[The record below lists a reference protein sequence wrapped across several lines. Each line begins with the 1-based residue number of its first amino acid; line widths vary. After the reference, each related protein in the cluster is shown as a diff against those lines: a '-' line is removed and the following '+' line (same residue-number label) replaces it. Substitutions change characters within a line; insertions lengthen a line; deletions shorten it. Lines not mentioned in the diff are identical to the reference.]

1 MSYAEQYIFE
11 GLHAATLLR
20 GRSSSCKRQYFEEHY
35 PKSGEIVYGNKVFD
49 LTHNRFV
56 LAHDIAHWIPRDL
69 KKRYL
74 SLAPVESV
82 ARTKATFAVAV
93 VPLEERFRKQADKW
107 RRETAHVSSPSQMM
121 MHPSYQ
127 AIMGMAQGQ
136 EEEMVRLMLRDLR
149 DNRTPWFW
157 ALSYLTHDN
166 PIQRSDAGRL
176 DKMIKAWV
184 DWGKARDKF

>member
-1 MSYAEQYIFE
+1 
-11 GLHAATLLR
+11 
-20 GRSSSCKRQYFEEHY
+20 
-35 PKSGEIVYGNKVFD
+35 
-49 LTHNRFV
+49 
-56 LAHDIAHWIPRDL
+56 
-69 KKRYL
+69 
-74 SLAPVESV
+74 
-82 ARTKATFAVAV
+82 
-93 VPLEERFRKQADKW
+93 
-107 RRETAHVSSPSQMM
+107 MM

-127 AIMGMAQGQ
+127 AILGMAQGH

-184 DWGKARDKF
+184 DWGKERNKF